1 MMFQVTEAA
10 LKALYK
16 GRIDAAHP
24 EGEAMRLIKEGDGF
38 GFKLGA
44 ARLTDMVFQHE
55 GQDVLLVASVLN
67 RTMGHMRL
75 DTVTRNG
82 KNTFVLNEQ
91 PSSK

>member
-16 GRIDAAHP
+16 GRIDAAHT

-55 GQDVLLVASVLN
+55 GQDVLLVERQYDRVAQTLP
-67 RTMGHMRL
+67 RIE
-75 DTVTRNG
+75 
-82 KNTFVLNEQ
+82 FQ
-91 PSSK
+91 QQ